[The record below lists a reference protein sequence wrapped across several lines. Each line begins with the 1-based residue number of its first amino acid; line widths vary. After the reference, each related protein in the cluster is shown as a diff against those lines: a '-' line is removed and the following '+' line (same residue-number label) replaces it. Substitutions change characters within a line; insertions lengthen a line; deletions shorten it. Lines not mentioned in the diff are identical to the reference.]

1 MVRANNPARDRQS
14 RASNPTG
21 ADAGA
26 VAVDVRVLWR
36 EDAEGA

>member
-1 MVRANNPARDRQS
+1 MVRANTPARDPQFK
-14 RASNPTG
+14 ASKLIS